1 VYRQKVEGESLKGM
15 KGILAVAAVMA
26 AAMLGSAFFTLLGKR
41 IGNVAS
47 LAFIAYCCAIAWFVL
62 TYYVMGFV
70 YSTDG
75 DCLRVC
81 RIYGKRER
89 FMCDVWLNKVQAY
102 GTPEEM
108 QKRYPEARVEKA
120 VKSKCELACLA
131 IAYATDGKVAILHIQ
146 PDATLRGKIIDAIK
160 KK

>member
-1 VYRQKVEGESLKGM
+1 MYRQKVEGESLKGM

-70 YSTDG
+70 YATDG
-75 DCLRVC
+75 DCLRIC
-81 RIYGKRER
+81 RTYGKRER
-89 FMCDVWLNKVQAY
+89 FMCDVWLNKVLAY
-102 GTPEEM
+102 GDPDDVR
-108 QKRYPEARVEKA
+108 KRFPEARIENAVKKQCEISTFAMAYKNDGKA
-120 VKSKCELACLA
+120 V
-131 IAYATDGKVAILHIQ
+131 ILHIQ
-146 PDATLRGKIIDAIK
+146 PDDKLKEKLLAAIK
-160 KK
+160 K